1 MMTSLHQN
9 YIDGVWVD
17 SDGSHQFPIVNPAT
31 ETRIGTVTLGSAR
44 DVDRAVQAAKAAF
57 ESFSKTSK
65 AERIAMLRRL
75 QEVMQDRN
83 EEMAQAITAE
93 MGAPITLSRNAQAGS
108 ATRHVDQFIA
118 ALEALEL
125 ELTLPT
131 GDIVRREPIGVC
143 GLITPWNWPIFQI
156 VPKVLPALA
165 AGATC
170 VLKPSE
176 ETPLSAALFSE
187 FMDQAGFPSGVFNM
201 VFGDGPTVGS
211 ALSRHPDVAM
221 LSFTGST
228 RAGAMVTRDASDT
241 IKRVTLELGGKS
253 PNIVFADA
261 DLETTIAASVGRCF
275 MNTGQGCNAP
285 TRMLVERCCYDEVVE
300 MAVLKAQSQAI
311 DDPAVEGAHI
321 GPLANKAQFERVQ
334 AMIQTG
340 INEGA
345 RLVAGGLGR
354 PDGINMGWFVKPT
367 VFADVSNNMAIAR
380 EEIFGPVLCI
390 IPFDTEDEAIALAND
405 TDYGLA
411 AYVQTGSASR
421 AERVV
426 AQLRAGNIG
435 INGQGT
441 VFGAPLG
448 GYKRSGNGREGGLFG
463 LEEFCELKSL
473 PSIDAMQKAGKF
485 STK

>member
-1 MMTSLHQN
+1 MKTLDKN
-9 YIDGVWVD
+9 YINGAWVAVD
-17 SDGSHQFPIVNPAT
+17 NGRAFPIINPAT
-31 ETRIGTVTLGSAR
+31 EAQIGTVALGSAR
-44 DVDRAVQAAKAAF
+44 DVDTAVQAAKVAF
-57 ESFSKTSK
+57 VSYSQTTK
-65 AERIAMLRRL
+65 AERIALMRAL
-75 QEVMQDRN
+75 QEVMKDRN

-108 ATRHVDQFIA
+108 AVRHVDQFIA
-118 ALEALEL
+118 ALESIALEQ
-125 ELTLPT
+125 TIAT
-131 GDIVRREPIGVC
+131 GDVVRREPIGVC

-156 VPKVLPALA
+156 APKVLPALA

-176 ETPLSAALFSE
+176 NTPLSAALFAE
-187 FMDQAGFPSGVFNM
+187 FMDQAGFPPGVFNM

-211 ALSRHPDVAM
+211 ALSQHPDVAM

-228 RAGAMVTRDASDT
+228 RAGAMVTHDAAET

-253 PNIVFADA
+253 PNLVFADA
-261 DLETTIAASVGRCF
+261 DLAALIPVTVGRCF

-285 TRMLVERCCYDEVVE
+285 TRMLVERSCYDEVVKL
-300 MAVLKAQSQAI
+300 AAAQAQSQAI
-311 DDPAVEGAHI
+311 GNPAEEGSHI
-321 GPLANKAQFERVQ
+321 GPLANKAQFDRVQ

-340 INEGA
+340 IDEGA

-354 PDGINMGWFVKPT
+354 PDGFDRGYFVKPT
-367 VFADVSNNMAIAR
+367 VFADVSNDMAIAR

-390 IPFDTEDEAIALAND
+390 IPFDTEAEAIALAND

-411 AYVQTGSASR
+411 AYIQTGSASR
-421 AERVV
+421 AARVA

-448 GYKRSGNGREGGLFG
+448 GFKRSGNGREGGLFG
-463 LEEFCELKSL
+463 LEEFFELKSL
-473 PSIDAMQKAGKF
+473 PSIAAMQAAGKF
-485 STK
+485 TTT